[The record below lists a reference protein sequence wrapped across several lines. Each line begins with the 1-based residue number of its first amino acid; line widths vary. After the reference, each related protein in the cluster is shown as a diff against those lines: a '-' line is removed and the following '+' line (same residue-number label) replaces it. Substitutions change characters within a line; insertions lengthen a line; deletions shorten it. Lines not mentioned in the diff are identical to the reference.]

1 MKNLFF
7 NLKIFISLLL
17 LVIASSIKAQGIS
30 GTPVLS
36 EGCLGIHCYVT
47 VDLDNDPVVNG
58 GYVKYTIPTPRENLD
73 YIQGPA
79 GAYLSNNL
87 GNTVDIYVRKIHL
100 ELALSDYVAV
110 EVPFELFVK
119 TDTGDISGSLLSDK
133 IFLTETDTGS
143 IKVPQSVNGGKCE
156 LTTDTGDIRITVSE

>member
-119 TDTGDISGSLLSDK
+119 KWIL
-133 IFLTETDTGS
+133 
-143 IKVPQSVNGGKCE
+143 PNGG
-156 LTTDTGDIRITVSE
+156 TYDYPVSGAAQCFYYVVFMINSLN